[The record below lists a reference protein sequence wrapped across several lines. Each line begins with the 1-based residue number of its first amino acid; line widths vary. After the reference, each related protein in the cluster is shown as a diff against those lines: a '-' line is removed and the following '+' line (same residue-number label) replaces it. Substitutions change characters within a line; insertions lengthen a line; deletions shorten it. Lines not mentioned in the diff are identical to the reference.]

1 MTMQYCFHHIPKTA
15 GSSLQLRLSHRESI
29 GQLPK
34 GSTLI
39 VYPLYQEQ
47 RFYRVSQDIK
57 FNPKKPIKEAFLRT
71 YKQRTVGNASIVM
84 GHYTNVTQ
92 PGKHYTWLR
101 HPLHRDISHF
111 NYDCEY
117 GHQLID
123 DFVTHLSMIAGNFL
137 VLWLYGKYLGRKD
150 LVPIETKYKIV
161 KSALHNFEKVYDSDK
176 FENSWKEIAKELNV
190 SVNPRLDSNRVKK
203 DYKQKI
209 KFSELSED
217 FKFWHKNYNKY
228 DYLLYEEFCA

>member
-1 MTMQYCFHHIPKTA
+1 
-15 GSSLQLRLSHRESI
+15 
-29 GQLPK
+29 
-34 GSTLI
+34 
-39 VYPLYQEQ
+39 
-47 RFYRVSQDIK
+47 
-57 FNPKKPIKEAFLRT
+57 
-71 YKQRTVGNASIVM
+71 M

-150 LVPIETKYKIV
+150 LVPIEIKYKIV
-161 KSALHNFEKVYDSDK
+161 KSALHNFEKVYNSDK

-190 SVNPRLDSNRVKK
+190 AVNPRLDSNRVKK
-203 DYKQKI
+203 DYKQKSYSNVRWKGTPTGPLEGYYQKSRENCYSPI
-209 KFSELSED
+209 AWMQKLTQNAQKNGVD
-217 FKFWHKNYNKY
+217 PPFKYVSAGTDGRKILNDPHLYN
-228 DYLLYEEFCA
+228 

>member
-1 MTMQYCFHHIPKTA
+1 MQYCFHHIPKTA
-15 GSSLQLRLSHRESI
+15 GSSLQLRLSHREFI

-34 GSTLI
+34 GSTLV
-39 VYPLYQEQ
+39 VYPLYHEQ
-47 RFYRVSQDIK
+47 RFYRVSEDK
-57 FNPKKPIKEAFLRT
+57 NFNPKETIKEAFLRT
-71 YKQRTVGNASIVM
+71 YKQKNKGDASIVM
-84 GHYTNVTQ
+84 GHYTNVSQ

-111 NYDCEY
+111 NYDYEY

-137 VLWLYGKYLGRKD
+137 VLWLYGKYLGRTD
-150 LVPIETKYKIV
+150 FLSIEKKYNIV
-161 KSALHNFEKVYDSDK
+161 RSALKKFEKVYDSDK

-190 SVNPRLDSNRVKK
+190 SVNPKLNSNRVKK

-209 KFSELSED
+209 KFSDLTED
-217 FKFWHKNYNKY
+217 FKLWHQSYNSY
-228 DYLLYEEFCA
+228 DYLLYEEFCT